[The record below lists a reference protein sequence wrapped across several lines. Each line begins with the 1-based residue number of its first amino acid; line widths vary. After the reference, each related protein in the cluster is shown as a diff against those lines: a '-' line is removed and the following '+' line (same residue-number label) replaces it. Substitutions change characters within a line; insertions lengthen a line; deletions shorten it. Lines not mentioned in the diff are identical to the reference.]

1 VNLQES
7 CSVVNK
13 LLWPKYVY
21 DSKRRRRFYQSTG
34 TPKRTEQNLIVRI
47 DKSEAEVTDT
57 IIKDCTRGIVLLKLM
72 TDTLQTN
79 TVAPLAQP
87 RLSQQNFLLAI
98 GGTQC
103 LPCCSIAQTH
113 AIGGTQCVVHNV
125 CRAAL

>member
-57 IIKDCTRGIVLLKLM
+57 I
-72 TDTLQTN
+72 
-79 TVAPLAQP
+79 
-87 RLSQQNFLLAI
+87 
-98 GGTQC
+98 
-103 LPCCSIAQTH
+103 
-113 AIGGTQCVVHNV
+113 
-125 CRAAL
+125 